1 MTAKLNVIG
10 GGLAGC
16 EAAWSAASL
25 GVEVILH
32 EMRPL
37 KKTEAHQSGLLA
49 ELVCS
54 NSLKSSKLSTA
65 TGILKEELSRLGSVV
80 ISSAHECTVEA
91 GDALA
96 VDRHLFAQE
105 VTQRVSNHPRITII
119 RGEVT
124 DLNGLEP
131 VVVAAGPLASEG
143 LCRALAA
150 RFSKE
155 VLLKQRRLSFLSFYD
170 AISPIVAAESLDE
183 SKTFRASRYQ
193 EGQGDYINCP
203 MTPEE
208 YGQLVDQLKTAQ
220 VQPLRPFEKPN
231 YFQGCLPIEELARRG
246 NDAMRFGPLKPVGL
260 KDPRTDKRP
269 YAVVQLRTENKA
281 GTMYNLVGF
290 QTRLKWGEQ
299 KRIFRLIPGLE
310 KAEFLRYG
318 QVHRN
323 SFINAPLLL
332 KPTLQLKVNPGIL
345 VAGQLVGV
353 EGYVESAAC
362 GLLAGINAAR
372 LLYGQPLLVPP
383 EETCLGAL
391 INYITQAKADSFQ
404 PMNINLGLLPP
415 LKERVKGRLQRK
427 LKLADKALVALDRW
441 RASCLGYP
449 GQ

>member
-16 EAAWSAASL
+16 EAAWAAANL

-37 KKTEAHQSGLLA
+37 TRTEAHETGLLA

-54 NSLKSSKLSTA
+54 NSLKSLKLSTA
-65 TGILKEELSRLGSVV
+65 SGILKEELNRLGSLV
-80 ISSAHECTVEA
+80 ISSAYKCTVAA

-105 VTQRVSNHPRITII
+105 VTERLTNHPGITLV
-119 RGEVT
+119 RDEVT
-124 DLNGLEP
+124 ELAGLEP

-150 RFSKE
+150 RFLKD
-155 VLLKQRRLSFLSFYD
+155 VLLKYRRLSFLSFYD
-170 AISPIVAAESLDE
+170 AISPIVAAESLAE
-183 SKTFRASRYQ
+183 SKTFRASRYK
-193 EGQGDYINCP
+193 EGEGDYINCP

-208 YGQLVDQLKTAQ
+208 YGNLVTQLRTGQ

-246 NDAMRFGPLKPVGL
+246 DDAMRFGPLKPVGL
-260 KDPRTDKRP
+260 KDPRTSKRP
-269 YAVVQLRTENKA
+269 YAVVQLRVENKA
-281 GTMYNLVGF
+281 GTMYNMVGF

-299 KRIFRLIPGLE
+299 KRILRLIPGLE

-323 SFINAPLLL
+323 TFINAPLLL
-332 KPTLQLKVNPGIL
+332 KPTLQLKDNPEIF

-372 LLYGQPLLVPP
+372 LISGQPLLVPP
-383 EETCLGAL
+383 QQTCLGAL
-391 INYITQAKADSFQ
+391 VSYITQAKIEDFQ
-404 PMNINLGLLPP
+404 PMNVNLGLLPP
-415 LKERVKGRLQRK
+415 LEVRVKGRLQRK
-427 LKLADKALVALDRW
+427 LKLADRALAAMDGW
-441 RASCLGYP
+441 RESCLGWP
-449 GQ
+449 SQ